1 MNIQINKKLFT
12 LNEVFSTL
20 NLGST
25 SAFLDELFEVRAEL
39 QEELDAVENI
49 VGSTDS
55 KLDLI
60 EQLELQLVYV
70 NKNIRTFE
78 DALLCHETKTY
89 EVRTVMGV
97 NTKIW
102 LN

>member
-25 SAFLDELFEVRAEL
+25 SAFLDELFEVRDEL
-39 QEELDAVENI
+39 QEELDAVEDI

-55 KLDLI
+55 K
-60 EQLELQLVYV
+60 
-70 NKNIRTFE
+70 
-78 DALLCHETKTY
+78 
-89 EVRTVMGV
+89 
-97 NTKIW
+97 
-102 LN
+102 

>member
-1 MNIQINKKLFT
+1 MGIQINKKLFS
-12 LNEVFSTL
+12 LNHVYSTL

-25 SAFLDELFEVRAEL
+25 SAFLDELFIVRAEI
-39 QEELDAVENI
+39 EDELDA
-49 VGSTDS
+49 
-55 KLDLI
+55 LDLI
-60 EQLELQLVYV
+60 DDDTKFELMEQLEQQLFYV
-70 NKNIRTFE
+70 DKNIRTFE

-89 EVRTVMGV
+89 EVRTIMGV

>member
-25 SAFLDELFEVRAEL
+25 SAFLDELFKVRAEL
-39 QEELDAVENI
+39 QDELDATDNI
-49 VGSTDS
+49 VGGGDS

-70 NKNIRTFE
+70 NKNIKTFE

-89 EVRTVMGV
+89 EVRTIMGSS
-97 NTKIW
+97 TKIW

>member
-25 SAFLDELFEVRAEL
+25 SAFLDELFKVRAEL
-39 QEELDAVENI
+39 DALEDI
-49 VGSTDS
+49 VGSNDS

-78 DALLCHETKTY
+78 DAMLCHETKTY
-89 EVRTVMGV
+89 EVRTIMGV